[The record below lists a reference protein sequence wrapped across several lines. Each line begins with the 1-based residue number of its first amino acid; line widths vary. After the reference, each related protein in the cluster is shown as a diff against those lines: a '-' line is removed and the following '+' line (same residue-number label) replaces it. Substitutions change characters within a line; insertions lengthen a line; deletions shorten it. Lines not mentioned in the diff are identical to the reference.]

1 MAFQRGKGQK
11 YVHFLKM
18 CLPVAL
24 LSRFSSQNTAL
35 HLAAKEG
42 HAKAVRLLLDYG
54 AKILL
59 NKAVASFFHEAIHN
73 RRKDVVSAV
82 ILHKR

>member
-1 MAFQRGKGQK
+1 MAFQCGKALK
-11 YVHFLKM
+11 YTFIKLLVY
-18 CLPVAL
+18 CLSA
-24 LSRFSSQNTAL
+24 QNTAL
-35 HLAAKEG
+35 HLAAREG

-54 AKILL
+54 AKILF